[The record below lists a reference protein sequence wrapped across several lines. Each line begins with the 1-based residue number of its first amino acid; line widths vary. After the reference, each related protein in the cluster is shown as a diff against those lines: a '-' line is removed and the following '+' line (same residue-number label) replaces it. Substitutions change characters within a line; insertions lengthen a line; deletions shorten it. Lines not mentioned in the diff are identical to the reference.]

1 MAKGY
6 TVEEF
11 SLAVN
16 EAMKEFQQSVDYDI
30 IYVTQKVANEA
41 AENVKRNIKTS
52 GIKGTGKYRRSI
64 AARQIKD
71 SPLSKKSVV
80 YAKAP
85 SYRLTHLLEH
95 GHAVIG
101 KGGRTPT
108 KGKKKTDAFPH
119 WKPAEQKAIDD
130 FIKELREAIES

>member
-11 SLAVN
+11 SLAIN
-16 EAMKEFQQSVDYDI
+16 EAMKEFAQSVDYDI
-30 IYVTQKVANEA
+30 IYVTQKVADEA
-41 AENVKRNIKTS
+41 KENVKRNIKTT

-64 AARQIKD
+64 EARQIKD

-80 YAKAP
+80 YSKAP

-95 GHAVIG
+95 GHA
-101 KGGRTPT
+101 KLNGGRTR
-108 KGKKKTDAFPH
+108 AFEH
-119 WKPAEQKAIDD
+119 WGPAEKKAIDD
-130 FIKELREAIES
+130 FMSELREAIES

>member
-1 MAKGY
+1 MKVVRAMAKGY

-16 EAMKEFQQSVDYDI
+16 EAMKEFQQSVDYDV

-41 AENVKRNIKTS
+41 AQNVKRNIKSS
-52 GIKGTGKYRRSI
+52 GIRGTGKYRRSI
-64 AARQIKD
+64 TSRQIKD

-95 GHAVIG
+95 GHAKVN
-101 KGGRTPT
+101 GGRTR
-108 KGKKKTDAFPH
+108 AFEH
-119 WKPAEQKAIDD
+119 WGPAEKQAIDD
-130 FIKELREAIES
+130 FISELREAIES

>member
-11 SLAVN
+11 SLAIN

-41 AENVKRNIKTS
+41 VENVKRNIKTS
-52 GIKGTGKYRRSI
+52 GIRGTGKYRSSI
-64 AARQIKD
+64 KARNIKD

-80 YAKAP
+80 YAGDP
-85 SYRLTHLLEH
+85 HYRLTHLLEH
-95 GHAVIG
+95 GHA
-101 KGGRTPT
+101 KLNGGRTR
-108 KGKKKTDAFPH
+108 AFEH
-119 WKPAEQKAIDD
+119 WGPAEKKAIDD
-130 FIKELREAIES
+130 FISDLREAIES